1 MAAMTLP
8 SHTGIK
14 AKPFGPPTG
23 DCNTGHREEKIV
35 RYVKA
40 ALKLAAE
47 TTLIST
53 VGSFFWMALGRE
65 VVEIYA
71 SGEHAIADG
80 GVTFAHF
87 FISIVQLYL
96 LYRFVQWVIGF
107 IAQKTAKT
115 MDNTLQDVKAYSN
128 VRDRV
133 ANVFVQDKPV
143 PPTAEKQPRSN
154 DDPGRCH
161 SCGVL
166 HGRIHLSGCQRNAP

>member
-8 SHTGIK
+8 SHTGTK
-14 AKPFGPPTG
+14 AKPFSPPTG

-53 VGSFFWMALGRE
+53 VGSIFWMALGKQVIE
-65 VVEIYA
+65 TYE
-71 SGEHAIADG
+71 SGESAIAGG
-80 GVTFAHF
+80 GVTFVHF
-87 FISIVQLYL
+87 FIGIFQLYL
-96 LYRFVQWVIGF
+96 LYRFAQWVIGF

-115 MDNTLQDVKAYSN
+115 VDKSLQDVKAYSN

-133 ANVFVQDKPV
+133 ANVFVQDKPI
-143 PPTAEKQPRSN
+143 PPTAERQPRSN
-154 DDPGRCH
+154 DDPVRCH

-166 HGRIHLSGCQRNAP
+166 HGRIHLSGCQRHAP

>member
-1 MAAMTLP
+1 M
-8 SHTGIK
+8 
-14 AKPFGPPTG
+14 
-23 DCNTGHREEKIV
+23 

-47 TTLIST
+47 TVLIST
-53 VGSFFWMALGRE
+53 VGSIFWMALGQQ
-65 VVEIYA
+65 VVETYA
-71 SGEHAIADG
+71 SGDYAIAGG

-115 MDNTLQDVKAYSN
+115 VDNTLQDVKAYSN

-133 ANVFVQDKPV
+133 ANVFIQDKPV
-143 PPTAEKQPRSN
+143 PPTAETQTRSN
-154 DDPGRCH
+154 GDPGRCH

-166 HGRIHLSGCQRNAP
+166 HGRIHLSGCQRHAP

>member
-1 MAAMTLP
+1 M
-8 SHTGIK
+8 
-14 AKPFGPPTG
+14 
-23 DCNTGHREEKIV
+23 
-35 RYVKA
+35 RYVKE

-47 TTLIST
+47 TVLIST
-53 VGSFFWMALGRE
+53 VGSIFWMALGRE

-71 SGEHAIADG
+71 SGEHATADG
-80 GVTFAHF
+80 GVKFAYF
-87 FISIVQLYL
+87 FIGIVQLYL
-96 LYRFVQWVIGF
+96 LYRFIQLVLGF

-115 MDNTLQDVKAYSN
+115 VDKSMQDVKAYSN

-143 PPTAEKQPRSN
+143 PPTTERQPTSN

>member
-1 MAAMTLP
+1 MI
-8 SHTGIK
+8 H
-14 AKPFGPPTG
+14 
-23 DCNTGHREEKIV
+23 
-35 RYVKA
+35 VKA

-53 VGSFFWMALGRE
+53 VGSIFWMAIGKQ
-65 VVEIYA
+65 VISAYA
-71 SGEHAIADG
+71 SGGWEVADG
-80 GVTFAHF
+80 QATFWTF
-87 FISIVQLYL
+87 FVGIVQLYL
-96 LYRFVQWVIGF
+96 LYRFAQWVIGF

-115 MDNTLQDVKAYSN
+115 VDKSLQDLKAYSN

-143 PPTAEKQPRSN
+143 PPTSERQPRSN

-166 HGRIHLSGCQRNAP
+166 HGRIHLSGCQRHAP